1 MAAHLAQVSLSSVA
15 AFCRR
20 FPLIKKNHHLVFIRV
35 LNPHHFNADPDLVF
49 HFHLG
54 ADPDPAFHFK
64 ASCTSSKMMA
74 ICDHWFIDPPSFV
87 SVLGPPRL
95 CFEPFQVSKF

>member
-74 ICDHWFIDPPSFV
+74 ICDHWFIDP
-87 SVLGPPRL
+87 L
-95 CFEPFQVSKF
+95 